1 MKKLRWGIIGLGAV
15 AYEFAKGFKDSKN
28 AELFGIASKNEN
40 KIDKF
45 KKDFVINKNYCF
57 DDYEKI
63 IENSD
68 IDIIYIALPN
78 IMHYEWIIKCLKKRK
93 KVLVEKPATI
103 NSQQIENIKKLFGL
117 ENFFI
122 TEGFVY
128 LYHPQIKKV
137 LELINQGMIGKL
149 ISMESSFGKNLLTKK
164 NIFGFEK
171 KKKINVKNR
180 LFNREMGGG
189 AILDLGCY
197 PVSFSTLIAS
207 QELKVDFNKV
217 KVLDKK
223 VKIGDTGVDIDA
235 SAELHFENNFTSKI
249 STSFKKNLGRKSKI
263 RGTNGELII
272 EDTWLAEPPKVY
284 IIKNSKREI
293 EVTSDKNIY
302 SYEIN
307 SISQLL
313 LGLIDETSFQGLII
327 DDTIGNMKILDK
339 WKN

>member
-1 MKKLRWGIIGLGAV
+1 
-15 AYEFAKGFKDSKN
+15 
-28 AELFGIASKNEN
+28 
-40 KIDKF
+40 
-45 KKDFVINKNYCF
+45 
-57 DDYEKI
+57 
-63 IENSD
+63 
-68 IDIIYIALPN
+68 
-78 IMHYEWIIKCLKKRK
+78 
-93 KVLVEKPATI
+93 
-103 NSQQIENIKKLFGL
+103 
-117 ENFFI
+117 
-122 TEGFVY
+122 
-128 LYHPQIKKV
+128 
-137 LELINQGMIGKL
+137 
-149 ISMESSFGKNLLTKK
+149 
-164 NIFGFEK
+164 
-171 KKKINVKNR
+171 
-180 LFNREMGGG
+180 MGGG